1 MVDLCLCFLSL
12 RREESGEG
20 EARGDGLRVLWYGGS
35 LSGEGEGAG
44 RRVALSS
51 ETERRDCLKI
61 ETETV

>member
-1 MVDLCLCFLSL
+1 MFSKSKE
-12 RREESGEG
+12 RGEWRGRGG